1 MPTQSFNRGWK
12 KWRRSGWWSASVHE
26 FRVQVGPAAFRIG
39 SAWKRQVDQLA
50 ELYRDYPTPDIPDYS
65 VRLEAV
71 SFLRRFVRPSVA
83 INGDYMLPDAAP
95 LPLAQGLLAAEMA
108 MNLQMALGWRR
119 HLLLHASAVE
129 KDGKALIMTG
139 ASGSGKST
147 LAAMLGCKGWRFMGD
162 EFVLL
167 DLVTG
172 EAVPFPRLI
181 SLKNQAIGA
190 MQATALDGRFGP
202 LMTSTPKGDIRH
214 LVPARD
220 AIRAMTEPARPALL
234 LFPSFGFEPV
244 VREIG
249 ASEVFM
255 RLTQASTNYVALG
268 EAGFTAL
275 TRFIKAVPARAID
288 YRDGI
293 EAEGLVDRLWSEL
306 A

>member
-1 MPTQSFNRGWK
+1 M
-12 KWRRSGWWSASVHE
+12 HE
-26 FRVQVGPAAFRIG
+26 FRVKVGPAAFRIG
-39 SAWKRQVDQLA
+39 SAWKTPIDQLA
-50 ELYRDYPTPDIPDYS
+50 DLYSDYPTPEIPDYS

-71 SFLRRFVRPSVA
+71 SLLRRFIRPAVS

-95 LPLAQGLLAAEMA
+95 LPLAQALLAAEMA

-162 EFVLL
+162 EFVLI

-172 EAVPFPRLI
+172 DTAPFPRLI
-181 SLKNQAIGA
+181 SLKNEAIGA
-190 MQATALDGRFGP
+190 MQAIALNGRFGP
-202 LMTSTPKGDIRH
+202 LMEETPKGDIRH
-214 LVPARD
+214 LVPQRD
-220 AIRAMTEPARPALL
+220 AIRAMARPAKPALL
-234 LFPSFGFEPV
+234 LFPSFGFDPA
-244 VREIG
+244 VREILP
-249 ASEVFM
+249 SEVFI

-268 EAGFTAL
+268 EAGFTTL
-275 TRFIKAVPARAID
+275 TRFIKTVPARAID
-288 YRDGI
+288 YRDGQQ
-293 EAEGLVDRLWSEL
+293 AEQLVDRLWSEL

>member
-1 MPTQSFNRGWK
+1 L
-12 KWRRSGWWSASVHE
+12 GWWSAYVHE

-39 SAWKRQVDQLA
+39 SAWKRPLDQLA
-50 ELYRDYPTPDIPDYS
+50 ELYRDYPTPEIPDYS

-71 SFLRRFVRPSVA
+71 SALRRFIRPSVA
-83 INGDYMLPDAAP
+83 LDGDYMLPDAAP

-129 KDGKALIMTG
+129 KDGPNGPQALIMTG

-147 LAAMLGCKGWRFMGD
+147 LAAMLGHKGWRFMGD
-162 EFVLL
+162 EFVLI

-172 EAVPFPRLI
+172 DAVPFPRLI
-181 SLKNQAIGA
+181 SLKNEAIGA

-202 LMTSTPKGDIRH
+202 LMTGTPKGDIRH
-214 LVPARD
+214 LVPPAN
-220 AIRAMTEPARPALL
+220 AISRMTEPAKPALL
-234 LFPSFGFEPV
+234 LFPSFGFEPA
-244 VREIG
+244 VRDIG

-268 EAGFTAL
+268 EVGFTTL
-275 TRFIKAVPARAID
+275 TRFIRNVPARAID

-293 EAEGLVDRLWSEL
+293 EAEALVTRLWNDL

>member
-1 MPTQSFNRGWK
+1 M
-12 KWRRSGWWSASVHE
+12 HE

-39 SAWKRQVDQLA
+39 SAWKRPLDQLA
-50 ELYRDYPTPDIPDYS
+50 ELYHDYPVPEIPDYS

-71 SFLRRFVRPSVA
+71 SFFRRFIRPSVA

-95 LPLAQGLLAAEMA
+95 LPLAQALLAAEMA
-108 MNLQMALGWRR
+108 MNLQIALGWRR

-147 LAAMLGCKGWRFMGD
+147 LAAMLGHKGWRFMGD

-172 EAVPFPRLI
+172 DAVPFPRMI
-181 SLKNQAIGA
+181 SLKNEAIGA
-190 MQATALDGRFGP
+190 MQGAALDGRFGP
-202 LMTSTPKGDIRH
+202 LMTGTPKGDVRH
-214 LVPARD
+214 LVPPSN
-220 AIRAMTEPARPALL
+220 AISRMAEPAKPALL
-234 LFPSFGFEPV
+234 LFPSFGFEPA
-244 VREIG
+244 VRDIG

-268 EAGFTAL
+268 EAGFVTL
-275 TRFIKAVPARAID
+275 TRFIEAVPARAID
-288 YRDGI
+288 YRDGQAA
-293 EAEGLVDRLWSEL
+293 EALVDRLWSEL

>member
-1 MPTQSFNRGWK
+1 M
-12 KWRRSGWWSASVHE
+12 HE

-39 SAWKRQVDQLA
+39 SAWKQPLDRLA
-50 ELYRDYPTPDIPDYS
+50 DLYRDYPTPDIPDYS

-71 SFLRRFVRPSVA
+71 SFLRRFIRPSVA
-83 INGDYMLPDAAP
+83 IHGDYMLPDAAP

-147 LAAMLGCKGWRFMGD
+147 LAAMLGHRGWRFMGD
-162 EFVLL
+162 EFVLV
-167 DLVTG
+167 DLVAG
-172 EAVPFPRLI
+172 DAVPFPRLI
-181 SLKNQAIGA
+181 SLKNEAIGA
-190 MQATALDGRFGP
+190 MQATALDARFGP
-202 LMTSTPKGDIRH
+202 LMTDTPKGDVRH
-214 LVPARD
+214 LVPPAD
-220 AIRAMTEPARPALL
+220 AIARMAEPAKPALL
-234 LFPSFGFEPV
+234 LFPSFGFESA
-244 VREIG
+244 VRDIG

-268 EAGFTAL
+268 EAGFSTL
-275 TRFIKAVPARAID
+275 TRFIRTVPARAID

-293 EAEGLVDRLWSEL
+293 EAQALVDQLWSEL